1 MIKNYQP
8 DKIVITEYFR
18 VCPIDELIR
27 RTTIMV
33 SINEYRKFCEQ
44 PVLAYEEIE
53 EDEDGDEHELYTQ
66 LSEPFAS
73 RTEAEAARL
82 QFIHD
87 HCELPKDNFEL

>member
-1 MIKNYQP
+1 MIEKFQP

-18 VCPIDELIR
+18 VCPITELMENTMTMDFDEYE
-27 RTTIMV
+27 
-33 SINEYRKFCEQ
+33 NFCEQ

>member
-1 MIKNYQP
+1 MITKFQP
-8 DKIVITEYFR
+8 DKIVITEYFQ
-18 VCPIDELIR
+18 VCSIIELMNNTRTMNFDE
-27 RTTIMV
+27 
-33 SINEYRKFCEQ
+33 YKKFCEQ

-87 HCELPKDNFEL
+87 HCELPKEDFEL

>member
-1 MIKNYQP
+1 MIEKFQP
-8 DKIVITEYFR
+8 DKIVITEYFQ
-18 VCPIDELIR
+18 VCSIIELMNNTGTMNFDE
-27 RTTIMV
+27 
-33 SINEYRKFCEQ
+33 YKKFCEQ

-53 EDEDGDEHELYTQ
+53 YDEDGDEHELYTQ
-66 LSEPFAS
+66 LSEPFNS

>member
-1 MIKNYQP
+1 MIEKFQP

-18 VCPIDELIR
+18 VCPIDELMR
-27 RTTIMV
+27 RTMTM
-33 SINEYRKFCEQ
+33 SINEYRKFCRQ
-44 PVLAYEEIE
+44 PVLAYEEIM

-66 LSEPFAS
+66 LSEPFNS

-87 HCELPKDNFEL
+87 HCELPKDNFDL

>member
-1 MIKNYQP
+1 MIKDFQP
-8 DKIVITEYFR
+8 DKIVITEYFQ
-18 VCPIDELIR
+18 VCSIIELINNT
-27 RTTIMV
+27 RTM
-33 SINEYRKFCEQ
+33 NFDEYKKFCEQ

-87 HCELPKDNFEL
+87 HCELPKDNFDL

>member
-8 DKIVITEYFR
+8 DKIVITETINISDPYELVNMIQIRTYYEFLEYIGR
-18 VCPIDELIR
+18 PI
-27 RTTIMV
+27 
-33 SINEYRKFCEQ
+33 
-44 PVLAYEEIE
+44 LAYRNIN
-53 EDEDGDEHELYTQ
+53 DEGEVQYIK

-87 HCELPKDNFEL
+87 HCELPKEDFEL